1 MSFLCPEIGYI
12 FSFQMCYDTA
22 EMLND
27 IHANMVQ
34 IKELTRPISAQTASA
49 LFLLSSE
56 EDYRK
61 VVREL
66 SKTFKGL
73 KKIMDRSLE
82 LPCNIEKRVKQFV
95 DLASELVECCV
106 AGKSM
111 SEREKAKARAVYKD
125 SQDRIRRSEREKRG
139 LVQDMERYE
148 R

>member
-1 MSFLCPEIGYI
+1 
-12 FSFQMCYDTA
+12 MCYDTA

-56 EDYRK
+56 EDYQK

-66 SKTFKGL
+66 SKSFKSL

-82 LPCNIEKRVKQFV
+82 LPRNIEKRVKQFV

>member
-1 MSFLCPEIGYI
+1 
-12 FSFQMCYDTA
+12 MCYDTA

-49 LFLLSSE
+49 LFVLSSE

-82 LPCNIEKRVKQFV
+82 LPRNIEKRVKQFV

>member
-1 MSFLCPEIGYI
+1 
-12 FSFQMCYDTA
+12 MCYDTA

-66 SKTFKGL
+66 SKSFKSL

-82 LPCNIEKRVKQFV
+82 LPRNIEKRVKQFV

-111 SEREKAKARAVYKD
+111 SEREKAKAREVYKD

>member
-1 MSFLCPEIGYI
+1 
-12 FSFQMCYDTA
+12 MCSDTA

-34 IKELTRPISAQTASA
+34 IKELTRPISHQTASA
-49 LFLLSSE
+49 LCLLSSE

-61 VVREL
+61 VVHEL

-82 LPCNIEKRVKQFV
+82 LPRNIEKRVKKFV

-111 SEREKAKARAVYKD
+111 SEREKAKARAVYEE
-125 SQDRIRRSEREKRG
+125 SQDSIRRSEREKRG

-148 R
+148 RYCGKRAPPNFF

>member
-1 MSFLCPEIGYI
+1 
-12 FSFQMCYDTA
+12 MCYDTA

-66 SKTFKGL
+66 SKSFKSL

-82 LPCNIEKRVKQFV
+82 LPRNIEKRVKQFV

>member
-1 MSFLCPEIGYI
+1 
-12 FSFQMCYDTA
+12 MCYDTA

-66 SKTFKGL
+66 SKSFKSL
-73 KKIMDRSLE
+73 KKVMDRSLE
-82 LPCNIEKRVKQFV
+82 LPRNIEKRVKQFV

-111 SEREKAKARAVYKD
+111 SEREKAKARAVYND
-125 SQDRIRRSEREKRG
+125 SQDRIRRSERENRG

>member
-1 MSFLCPEIGYI
+1 
-12 FSFQMCYDTA
+12 MCYDTA

-34 IKELTRPISAQTASA
+34 IKELTRPILAQAASA

-66 SKTFKGL
+66 STTFKGL

-82 LPCNIEKRVKQFV
+82 LPRNIEKRVKQFV

>member
-1 MSFLCPEIGYI
+1 
-12 FSFQMCYDTA
+12 MCYDTA
-22 EMLND
+22 QMLHD

-82 LPCNIEKRVKQFV
+82 LPRNIEKRVKQFV

-111 SEREKAKARAVYKD
+111 SELKKAKARAVYQD
-125 SQDRIRRSEREKRG
+125 FQDRIRRSEREKRR

>member
-1 MSFLCPEIGYI
+1 
-12 FSFQMCYDTA
+12 
-22 EMLND
+22 MLND

-34 IKELTRPISAQTASA
+34 VKELTRPISAQTASA

-56 EDYRK
+56 EDHRK

-73 KKIMDRSLE
+73 KKIMDRFLE
-82 LPCNIEKRVKQFV
+82 LPRNIEKRVKQFV
-95 DLASELVECCV
+95 NLASELVECCV

-111 SEREKAKARAVYKD
+111 SEREKAKARTVYND
-125 SQDRIRRSEREKRG
+125 SQDRIHRSERAKRG

>member
-1 MSFLCPEIGYI
+1 
-12 FSFQMCYDTA
+12 MCYDTA
-22 EMLND
+22 AMLND

-66 SKTFKGL
+66 SKSFKSL

-82 LPCNIEKRVKQFV
+82 LPRNIEKRVKQFV

-111 SEREKAKARAVYKD
+111 SEREKAKAREVYKD